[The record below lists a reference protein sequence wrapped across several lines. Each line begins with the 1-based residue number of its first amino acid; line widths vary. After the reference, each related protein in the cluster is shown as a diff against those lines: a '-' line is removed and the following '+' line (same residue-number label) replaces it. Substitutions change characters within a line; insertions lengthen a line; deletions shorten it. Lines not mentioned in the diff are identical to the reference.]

1 MSSARRVPET
11 YDLSGD
17 DARETL
23 QRAKV
28 GLLLKDAFVRLRLA
42 DGFSHSRA
50 LAFQLVLALI
60 PGVIVA
66 VGVATMLEES
76 EVSTLIRGTLD
87 SLAPGPAGDIFR
99 AAFEQGAQAGNGDRI
114 AVFVGALAL
123 LVAAVT
129 TFGQIERAAN
139 RLYGVERD
147 RPTVKKYF
155 RATLLALS
163 SGLLIG
169 AFLVLAA
176 FGRNVGD
183 SLDDAWA
190 TLWQALRW
198 PVGLL
203 LLLAALSLVF
213 RFSPARRQP
222 GPSWLAVGAGVSVI
236 GILVVTAGLH
246 FYLNASQSLGDTYG
260 PLAGFI
266 GLMLWALLSAIA
278 LLYGLSFAAQLEAF
292 RAGVPDPQRTE
303 SAQPRAAAGL
313 PV

>member
-1 MSSARRVPET
+1 VH
-11 YDLSGD
+11 
-17 DARETL
+17 
-23 QRAKV
+23 
-28 GLLLKDAFVRLRLA
+28 LLLKDAFIRLRLA

-50 LAFQLVLALI
+50 LAFQIVLALI

-66 VGVATMLEES
+66 VGVATMLSES
-76 EVSTLIRGTLD
+76 QTANLIRGTLD

-99 AAFEQGAQAGNGDRI
+99 AAFEQGAQAGNADRV
-114 AVFVGALAL
+114 AVVVGGLAL

-129 TFGQIERAAN
+129 TFGQVERAAN

-147 RPTVKKYF
+147 RPTFKKYF

-163 SGLLIG
+163 SGVLIG
-169 AFLVLAA
+169 VFLILAA

-183 SLDDAWA
+183 SLDNGWA

-203 LLLAALSLVF
+203 VLLMALALVF
-213 RFSPARRQP
+213 RFSPRRRQP
-222 GPSWLAVGAGVSVI
+222 EPSWLAVGSCVSVI
-236 GILVVTAGLH
+236 GILIVTAALH
-246 FYLNASQSLGDTYG
+246 YYLNASQSLGDTYG

-266 GLMLWALLSAIA
+266 GLMLWALLASIA

-292 RAGVPDPQRTE
+292 RAGVPDPE
-303 SAQPRAAAGL
+303 SAERVETRTAAGL

>member
-11 YDLSGD
+11 YELNGD

-23 QRAKV
+23 RRAKV

-42 DGFSHSRA
+42 DGFSHARA

-76 EVSTLIRGTLD
+76 EVATLIRGTLD

-99 AAFEQGAQAGNGDRI
+99 AAFEQGAEAGNGDHI
-114 AVFVGALAL
+114 AVVVGGLAL
-123 LVAAVT
+123 LIAAVT

-147 RPTVKKYF
+147 RPTLKKYF

-163 SGLLIG
+163 AGVLIG
-169 AFLVLAA
+169 AFLILAT

-183 SLDDAWA
+183 SLEDTGAS
-190 TLWQALRW
+190 LWQALRW

-203 LLLAALSLVF
+203 ILLAALALVF

-222 GPSWLAVGAGVSVI
+222 GLSWLAVGAGASLI
-236 GILVVTAGLH
+236 GILAVTGLLH
-246 FYLNASQSLGDTYG
+246 AYINASQSLGDTYG

-266 GLMLWALLSAIA
+266 GLMLWALLSSIA
-278 LLYGLSFAAQLEAF
+278 LVDGLSFAAQLEAF

-303 SAQPRAAAGL
+303 RVEDRPAAGL